1 MSLLSQVSISS
12 SSWVHVGGG
21 EAAEHGEREGRE
33 VSEEREEKEELE
45 EKEDDEPVKPP
56 RLKKL
61 ARQQSKQELLRAKG
75 FGQVKSSLA
84 LAAGEAPKTIK
95 GLQARAGQ
103 DQQARAGQDQLQARA
118 RPEISTP
125 TLIGSTLNSE
135 DLELHKCIT
144 LHR

>member
-1 MSLLSQVSISS
+1 M
-12 SSWVHVGGG
+12 
-21 EAAEHGEREGRE
+21 
-33 VSEEREEKEELE
+33 
-45 EKEDDEPVKPP
+45 KPP

-75 FGQVKSSLA
+75 FGLGKSSLA
-84 LAAGEAPKTIK
+84 LVAGEAPKTIK
-95 GLQARAGQ
+95 GLQARTGQDQQVRPGQ
-103 DQQARAGQDQLQARA
+103 DQQARTGQEQQTRTGQEQQTRTGQEQLQARA

>member
-1 MSLLSQVSISS
+1 M
-12 SSWVHVGGG
+12 
-21 EAAEHGEREGRE
+21 
-33 VSEEREEKEELE
+33 
-45 EKEDDEPVKPP
+45 KPP

-75 FGQVKSSLA
+75 FGLGKSSLA
-84 LAAGEAPKTIK
+84 LVAGEAPKTIK
-95 GLQARAGQ
+95 GLQARTGQ
-103 DQQARAGQDQLQARA
+103 DQQVRPGQDQQVRTGQEQQARTGQDQAGQHARA

>member
-103 DQQARAGQDQLQARA
+103 EQIGQQARA